1 VFKAW
6 RFLFLYS
13 CVPGIRVTSI
23 SSISKSNNAEK
34 PERLFRSAISA
45 YCALV
50 RPSRRDAEQF
60 DDLTLPLLPLVSTEG
75 RRYAA
80 AALSEMGPQPTALV
94 RRLAEEPLDISAP
107 LLTRS
112 VNLSDVDLI
121 GLIGRHGIGHA
132 KAIARR
138 ANLNSNIAKLIRALG
153 ATETVLA
160 DAGDAGTIQP
170 EAEPVV
176 QEQVHAEPTV
186 EQPFDVAEDVR
197 VQLREMMRPA
207 RPARPAPAAPPLD
220 WPTASAAYPKLLSTA
235 LTGSNA
241 FFHTAL
247 ADAVNIGF
255 GAARMLDDDDAP
267 GLTTVLRALDLSVEQ
282 AFLVAVLAY
291 PYGLV
296 GHDNVRGFV
305 ESYRRLELETAR
317 DEVNA
322 WRERDAG
329 RRAEL
334 SREWEP
340 VAAEPANDT
349 ETVRVLRAS

>member
-1 VFKAW
+1 M
-6 RFLFLYS
+6 
-13 CVPGIRVTSI
+13 TSSSLI
-23 SSISKSNNAEK
+23 SNRNNAEK

-80 AALSEMGPQPTALV
+80 AALSEMGPQPTALL
-94 RRLAEEPLDISAP
+94 RRLAEETLDISAP

-132 KAIARR
+132 KAISRR
-138 ANLNSNIAKLIRALG
+138 ANLNSNIAKLITALG
-153 ATETVLA
+153 ATNTVLA
-160 DAGDAGTIQP
+160 DAGDVETTQP
-170 EAEPVV
+170 EAAPVV
-176 QEQVHAEPTV
+176 QEQVQAGPAAD
-186 EQPFDVAEDVR
+186 QPIDAAEDVR

-207 RPARPAPAAPPLD
+207 RPAQAAPAAPALD
-220 WPTASAAYPKLLSTA
+220 WSTASAAYSRLLSSA
-235 LTGSNA
+235 LTGSDA

-247 ADAVNIGF
+247 ADALNIGF
-255 GAARMLDDDDAP
+255 GTARMLDDDDAP
-267 GLTTVLRALDLSVEQ
+267 GLTAVLKALDLSVEQ

-296 GHDNVRGFV
+296 GHDSVRGFV
-305 ESYRRLELETAR
+305 ESYRRLELNAAR

-329 RRAEL
+329 RRAVL

-340 VAAEPANDT
+340 VAAEPANDADN
-349 ETVRVLRAS
+349 VRVLKAS

>member
-1 VFKAW
+1 M
-6 RFLFLYS
+6 
-13 CVPGIRVTSI
+13 PGIRVTSR
-23 SSISKSNNAEK
+23 SSISNSNKADK

-60 DDLTLPLLPLVSTEG
+60 DDLTLPLLPLVSAEG

-80 AALSEMGPQPTALV
+80 AALSAMGPQPTALL

-121 GLIGRHGIGHA
+121 GLIGRHGISHA
-132 KAIARR
+132 KAISRR
-138 ANLNSNIAKLIRALG
+138 ANLNSNIAKLIKALG
-153 ATETVLA
+153 ATETALA
-160 DAGDAGTIQP
+160 VAGDAETTQHEADPAIQDRGQ
-170 EAEPVV
+170 AEP
-176 QEQVHAEPTV
+176 AV
-186 EQPFDVAEDVR
+186 EQPFDAAEDVR

-207 RPARPAPAAPPLD
+207 RPAPAAPPLD
-220 WPTASAAYPKLLSTA
+220 WPGASAAFPKLLSTA
-235 LTGSNA
+235 LTGSSA

-247 ADAVNIGF
+247 ADALNIGF

-305 ESYRRLELETAR
+305 ESYRRLELSTAR
-317 DEVNA
+317 NQVDE

-329 RRAEL
+329 RRAVL
-334 SREWEP
+334 SRDWQ
-340 VAAEPANDT
+340 AGSAEPANDAD
-349 ETVRVLRAS
+349 TVGVLKAS

>member
-1 VFKAW
+1 M
-6 RFLFLYS
+6 
-13 CVPGIRVTSI
+13 TSS

-60 DDLTLPLLPLVSTEG
+60 DDMTLPLLPLVSAEG

-107 LLTRS
+107 LLIRS
-112 VNLSDVDLI
+112 VNLSDIDLI

-153 ATETVLA
+153 AAETVLA
-160 DAGDAGTIQP
+160 DAGDFETMQP
-170 EAEPVV
+170 EADPAV
-176 QEQVHAEPTV
+176 QEQAQGEPAV
-186 EQPFDVAEDVR
+186 EQSFNSAEDVR

-207 RPARPAPAAPPLD
+207 RPAQPAPSAPPLD
-220 WPTASAAYPKLLSTA
+220 WPAVSAVYPKLLSTA
-235 LTGSNA
+235 LAGSHA

-247 ADAVNIGF
+247 ADALNIGF

-305 ESYRRLELETAR
+305 ESYRRLELNAAR
-317 DEVNA
+317 DEVNG
-322 WRERDAG
+322 WRERDAE
-329 RRAEL
+329 RRAML
-334 SREWEP
+334 ARDCQP
-340 VAAEPANDT
+340 GVAEPAND
-349 ETVRVLRAS
+349 EDAVGALRAS